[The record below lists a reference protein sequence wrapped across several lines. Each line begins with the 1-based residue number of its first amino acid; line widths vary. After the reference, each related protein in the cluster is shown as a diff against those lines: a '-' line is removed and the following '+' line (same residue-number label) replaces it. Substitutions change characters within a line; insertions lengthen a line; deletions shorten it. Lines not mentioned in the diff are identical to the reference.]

1 MAHPELDATAWRYD
15 PSGLA
20 QRIGGIGLIA
30 VMGVAVLGGAVGGP
44 DWLVAWHV
52 TTAVLTLS
60 GLLIV
65 SRYVL
70 SESAELRSDLEPY
83 RFGAQLVLLVGLL
96 GVVYQSQSPG
106 FGLGIDR
113 SIEAAVV
120 FLGLMAFCVLARDP
134 RRYSVVQWV
143 VIGCVG
149 TVVGIF
155 FYHSVSIAEVSFR
168 SRHPVWAGFV
178 MAVGLVVLPQYL
190 SRAQFLWALNRF
202 VALLVL
208 LTLPI
213 YVLGE
218 FSLLGLRF
226 THHGAYTIPLVG
238 HEVEATRSLFV
249 NRNIFATVAFAG
261 LVAAVSEVHRSY
273 VRDRPAW
280 AVAGAGLLLATNAVG
295 LAVAYGRALWVI
307 TPMAVGV
314 YLAYVAV
321 GPRAVPVAVGAAFA
335 YLVAGIVAVH
345 GGLVPLPEGTPTR
358 ATRWYPAARAILDQP
373 SLLGAGLVN
382 PGPIVAEYH
391 PTGSTGSPHNSYLM
405 MGIRAGIVGGVAYVV
420 LMLSSLLYGSLW
432 DRDVDVHASVAVL
445 ALAVGFTAHQQFEAY
460 TLFNWGTTT
469 VVAVLVFGFL
479 VFAGAERPS
488 RTPAGQ

>member
-1 MAHPELDATAWRYD
+1 MAHPELDSRAWRYD
-15 PSGLA
+15 SSGLA
-20 QRIGGIGLIA
+20 ERLGGLGLVA
-30 VMGVAVLGGAVGGP
+30 VLGVAVLGGAVGGP

-52 TTAVLTLS
+52 TTAVLLLT

-70 SESAELRSDLEPY
+70 SESADLQSDLEPY
-83 RFGAQLVLLVGLL
+83 RFGAQLVLLIGLL

-113 SIEAAVV
+113 AVEATVI
-120 FLGLMAFCVLARDP
+120 FLGLIAFCVLARDP
-134 RRYSVVQWV
+134 RRYSAVQWV
-143 VIGCVG
+143 VIGCVA

-155 FYHSVSIAEVSFR
+155 FYHSLSIAEASFR
-168 SRHPVWAGFV
+168 SRHPVWAGFL
-178 MAVGLVVLPQYL
+178 MAVGLIVLPQYL

-202 VALLVL
+202 VAALVV

-218 FSLLGLRF
+218 FSLFGLQF

-238 HEVEATRSLFV
+238 YEVEATRSLFV
-249 NRNIFATVAFAG
+249 NRNIFATVVFAG
-261 LVAAVSEVHRSY
+261 LVAAVAEVDRSY

-280 AVAGAGLLLATNAVG
+280 VVAGAGLLLVINAVG

-307 TPMAVGV
+307 TPMAVGI
-314 YLAYVAV
+314 YLAYVAF
-321 GPRAVPVAVGAAFA
+321 GRRAVPVAVLAGFA
-335 YLVAGIVAVH
+335 YLVTGIVAVH
-345 GGLVPLPEGTPTR
+345 NGFVPLPEDTPTR

-382 PGPIVAEYH
+382 PGHIIAEYH

-405 MGIRAGIVGGVAYVV
+405 MGIRAGLLGGVAYVV
-420 LMLSSLLYGSLW
+420 LILSSLLHGILW
-432 DRDVDVHASVAVL
+432 DRDVDVDASVAVL

-460 TLFNWGTTT
+460 TLFNWGITT
-469 VVAVLVFGFL
+469 VIAVLVFGFL
-479 VFAGAERPS
+479 VFAGADQPS
-488 RTPAGQ
+488 RTLAGR